1 MAGQGCRLAT
11 INSASEQDFIS
22 NLLFNSSSVVNN
34 VWIGATRNTEAGR
47 PEEFIWVDGKI
58 VSTYANWVPGS
69 PSATIGRNCVQLQSG
84 WTMAADTPGLWKDVN
99 CEAGNWAV
107 CESFQVWSP
116 YETQLA
122 IIELR
127 RALNELRDNPVPVGY
142 IYVQLPNQPAP
153 TATWPQVGW
162 GDVTATYA
170 GLFFRA
176 EGSGSAAFGKNQG
189 DATRQLAAVE
199 YTRYNWDDR
208 KPHYLELPQTGWS
221 PWWRSGYDDTLND
234 GFYLYQSARFLHS
247 NVEVRPKNTAVRI
260 WRRVA

>member
-127 RALNELRDNPVPVGY
+127 RALNELRDNPGTNFYSSVSCDSNHLCVSCS
-142 IYVQLPNQPAP
+142 
-153 TATWPQVGW
+153 
-162 GDVTATYA
+162 
-170 GLFFRA
+170 GLKLFYHLQ
-176 EGSGSAAFGKNQG
+176 E
-189 DATRQLAAVE
+189 TH
-199 YTRYNWDDR
+199 RY
-208 KPHYLELPQTGWS
+208 KKLFPP
-221 PWWRSGYDDTLND
+221 
-234 GFYLYQSARFLHS
+234 
-247 NVEVRPKNTAVRI
+247 I
-260 WRRVA
+260 